1 MKNNSQRPLLPLLQ
15 GTACVVI
22 ILWGARLLSDL
33 LGPLL
38 LDLLLAYAV
47 APFPKRPMHRFKL
60 SKARAAGLKDIRSNR
75 FNDESEIDH
84 AVPQTGRDRI
94 AQVQDDAESRDDYFA
109 GYGMQRAIM
118 KTKLH
123 DILVCALVCALAVM
137 APAANS
143 KVEKKQKEIRTM
155 AQSTL
160 QRLYKA
166 EPKAKAAVEGAA
178 GYAVFSNMGVKILV
192 AGSGNGKG
200 IAVNNKTK
208 HETFMKMIELQAGLG
223 MGVKKFIVI
232 FVFDNE
238 RVFNNFVNSGWQV
251 GGQATAAAKTKNTG
265 GAMSGAAS
273 VSDGVWMY
281 QMTDK
286 GLAAEITAKSTK
298 YYKDSDLN

>member
-1 MKNNSQRPLLPLLQ
+1 MKR
-15 GTACVVI
+15 
-22 ILWGARLLSDL
+22 D
-33 LGPLL
+33 
-38 LDLLLAYAV
+38 Y
-47 APFPKRPMHRFKL
+47 
-60 SKARAAGLKDIRSNR
+60 
-75 FNDESEIDH
+75 
-84 AVPQTGRDRI
+84 DRI
-94 AQVQDDAESRDDYFA
+94 AQIQDDAKSSGGYFT
-109 GYGMQRAIM
+109 GYGTQRAIM
-118 KTKLH
+118 KTKSH

-137 APAANS
+137 AHAAS
-143 KVEKKQKEIRTM
+143 PKVEKKQKEIRNM
-155 AQSTL
+155 AHSTL

-166 EPKAKAAVEGAA
+166 QPNAKTAVEGAA

-200 IAVNNKTK
+200 IAVDNKTK

-223 MGVKKFIVI
+223 MGVKKFSVI

-238 RVFNNFVNSGWQV
+238 KVFNNFVNSGWQF

-298 YYKDSDLN
+298 YYKDNDLN